1 MRLKNIID
9 LKQETSS
16 INDQNAEIEEYRQK
30 LISAQK
36 RENDSKVKVIAYQ
49 EEIDRKDEEIR
60 NL

>member
-36 RENDSKVKVIAYQ
+36 RENDSKVKVIAY
-49 EEIDRKDEEIR
+49 
-60 NL
+60 